1 MMKTKILIVDD
12 EKDIVEFIQYNLEQE
27 GFQVIKAYNGKEAI
41 ERIKEKPDLVV
52 LDVMMPG
59 LDGYEVCKKIRTKE
73 KYKNIP
79 ILFLTAKISE
89 QDEVHG
95 LDIGADDYI
104 AKPVSIKKLIA
115 RVKSNLRQRDINN
128 NEEINRV
135 IVAGP
140 IKIDKDEY
148 VIFLNKDKLVFPRKE
163 FELISFLAERA
174 GKVVTREKILN
185 TIWGEDVFVGD
196 RTIDVHIR
204 KIREKLNNHSYLIE
218 TVKGVGYRF
227 KSDET
232 SM

>member
-1 MMKTKILIVDD
+1 MKTKILVVDD

-27 GFQVIKAYNGKEAI
+27 GFNVIKAYNGKDAI
-41 ERIKEKPDLVV
+41 ERVKEKPDLVI
-52 LDVMMPG
+52 LDIMMPDF
-59 LDGYEVCKKIRTKE
+59 DGYKVCKKIRAKK

-79 ILFLTAKISE
+79 IIFLTAKISE

-115 RVKSNLRQRDINN
+115 RIKSNLRQSDNN
-128 NEEINRV
+128 NEEVNRIIEV
-135 IVAGP
+135 GP

-148 VIFLNKDKLVFPRKE
+148 IIYLNKEKLVFPRKE
-163 FELISFLAERA
+163 FELISFLTERA
-174 GKVVTREKILN
+174 GKVVTREKILKS
-185 TIWGEDVFVGD
+185 IWGEDVFVVD

-204 KIREKLNNHSYLIE
+204 KIREKLNNHSNLIE

-227 KSDET
+227 KQSEK
-232 SM
+232 